1 MQMHENIIC
10 LQWIG
15 TGRQFCDI
23 NKALSIVNRKLHRQ
37 MGLLNVYAAQYNTVG
52 VNAAPANATQGIQ
65 ISGAARSWTVRN
77 SLVKI
82 FSLWKS
88 QNARAYKASSP
99 SIKGTW
105 RDFKVYL
112 NEPHKDAVAA
122 GTDLLP
128 HSGGPINADPY
139 LPPEEWKY
147 SNIIT
152 VEAID
157 AGAASEIDH
166 DSLPL
171 IIYGA
176 NNHAT
181 GGHWGIV
188 DSYQMSRAMPQLE
201 DPNLP
206 AGITATSVYSQAQ
219 GDLSMA
225 DEELLVEAAID
236 GDAPPYDLDA
246 YPGSLNNEPEPIA
259 YCAAMFNN
267 QTDFGRTINLGGFSC
282 PNGLIQIDTTGG
294 AGDQVHT
301 LMLYVG
307 KQEAY

>member
-10 LQWIG
+10 LQWVG
-15 TGRQFCDI
+15 TGQQHCDL

-88 QNARAYKASSP
+88 QNKRAYEASSP
-99 SIKGTW
+99 SLKCTRI
-105 RDFKVYL
+105 DFNVYL
-112 NEPHKDAVAA
+112 SEAHKNAVAA
-122 GTDLLP
+122 GTDLRP
-128 HSGGPINADPY
+128 HSGGPINADIY
-139 LPPEEWKY
+139 LGPEEWKY

-152 VEAID
+152 VDAVD

-176 NNHAT
+176 NNHGT
-181 GGHWGIV
+181 GGHWGVI
-188 DSYQMSRAMPQLE
+188 DSYQQSRALVHDE
-201 DPNLP
+201 DPAVP
-206 AGITATSVYSQAQ
+206 AGTTSNVYSQAQ

-225 DEELLVEAAID
+225 DEELIVETLID
-236 GDAPPYDLDA
+236 GDEPPYDQTR
-246 YPGSLNNEPEPIA
+246 YPGATNNSPHPIA

-267 QTDFGRTINLGGFSC
+267 QTDFGRTINLGGFSA

-301 LMLYVG
+301 LMLYIG